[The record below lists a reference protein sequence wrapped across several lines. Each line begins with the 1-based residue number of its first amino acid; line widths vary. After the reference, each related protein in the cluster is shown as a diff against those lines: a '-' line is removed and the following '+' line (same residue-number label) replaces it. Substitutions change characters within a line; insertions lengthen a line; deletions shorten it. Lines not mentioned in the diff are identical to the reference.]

1 MIWFSAHCK
10 TPVTRFIFAALVFV
24 TCSVTAEEKTQSLE
38 SSPNHLRISA
48 ARSAHDLRIIEALVD
63 KFKKKYTDIQVTI
76 TSGGVLAVIDQGR
89 HGEADVVLTHHKPA
103 ELKFVADGYAAK
115 RSQILFTEYALFG
128 PPGDKLGLTKLKDIS
143 AVFKQLAEAEAEF
156 YVPSPQSGTNMKI
169 QELWTLVGINPTW
182 LGYENTGASGYATL
196 LQAAEFGTY
205 AVAEMATYIVNREK
219 LEGKII
225 PLFRDDLNLRNVY
238 SLLVINPEKVAGV
251 NLELAM
257 QFHDFLVSEEGQDAI
272 RTIGEQNFNA
282 TVLQPAAHLDP
293 GLREEKAKRNLKM
306 KSKEL
311 HLAVVASVSL
321 FALLL
326 ISMVLFIRIRLVK
339 RKHSES
345 ELRNEAL
352 TQAQEKIL
360 QTNKLLE
367 SEIEERKVT
376 EQRLSEAVHKLNQS
390 ERELKLYHEHLE
402 SLVGS
407 RTRELELAL
416 QELQAFS
423 YSVSH
428 DLRSPLRSI
437 NGFSHALLEDYK
449 NVLDETG
456 KENLNRI
463 VKASVRMGHLIDDLL
478 LLSRISSQEIVFK
491 DINLGDIAQEVFD
504 NLKEE
509 IGNRNIVVEIDNEM
523 PAKGDGNL
531 VRIVLENLI
540 GNALK
545 YTSKNSQAKITVGK
559 TYRNSNLCY
568 FVKDDGVGFDMQFAD
583 KLFRPFQRLHTD
595 EEFSGNGIGLST
607 VQRIVHRHGG
617 VIWTESKPEE
627 GAIFYFTLKPFVY
640 EHEYTGKRNKQ
651 SSVAPNPAR

>member
-1 MIWFSAHCK
+1 MIRFSTHCI
-10 TPVTRFIFAALVFV
+10 TSFSSIIFAALAIVNFP
-24 TCSVTAEEKTQSLE
+24 VTAEEQSPSVE
-38 SSPNHLRISA
+38 PGPNHLRISA
-48 ARSAHDLRIIEALVD
+48 ARSAHDLRIIEGLVE
-63 KFKKKYTDIQVTI
+63 KFKEKYPDVQVTI
-76 TSGGVLAVIDQGR
+76 HSGGVLAVIEQGR
-89 HGEADVVLTHHKPA
+89 NGEADVVLTHHKPA
-103 ELKFVADGYAAK
+103 ELNFVAEGYALK
-115 RSQILFTEYALFG
+115 RTQILFTEYALFG

-143 AVFKQLAEAEAEF
+143 SVFRKLAEAEAEF

-238 SLLVINPEKVAGV
+238 SLLVIDPAKVKGV
-251 NLELAM
+251 NLKLAM
-257 QFHDFLVSEEGQDAI
+257 KFHDYLVSEEGQDII

-282 TVLQPAAHLDP
+282 MVLEPAAHLDP
-293 GLREEKAKRNLKM
+293 GLREEKNKRNLEL

-311 HLAVVASVSL
+311 HLAVVTSVSL

-326 ISMVLFIRIRLVK
+326 ISLVLFVRIRLVK

-352 TQAQEKIL
+352 VQAQEKIL

-367 SEIEERKVT
+367 TEIEERKVT

-449 NVLDETG
+449 NILDDAG

-463 VKASVRMGHLIDDLL
+463 VRASVRMGHLIDDLL
-478 LLSRISSQEIVFK
+478 TLSRISSQEIVFK
-491 DINLGDIAQEVFD
+491 EINLGDIAQDVFD
-504 NLKEE
+504 NMKDE
-509 IGNRNIVVEIDNEM
+509 ISNRNIVVEIDNELY
-523 PAKGDGNL
+523 AKGDGNL

-545 YTSKNSQAKITVGK
+545 YTSKNAQARISVGK
-559 TYRNSNLCY
+559 VYRDSNLCF
-568 FVKDDGVGFDMQFAD
+568 FVRDNGVGFDMQYAD
-583 KLFRPFQRLHTD
+583 KLFRPFQRLHAD
-595 EEFSGNGIGLST
+595 EEFKGNGIGLST

-617 VIWTESKPEE
+617 VIWTESNPGE
-627 GAIFYFTLKPFVY
+627 GAVFYFTLTPFVY
-640 EHEYTGKRNKQ
+640 GHEYTGKRSNH
-651 SSVAPNPAR
+651 SSVTPSPV